1 MIFTTAGMLNKWGT
15 PSTTGVG
22 VGNYRIKNRRAGHK
36 MYKTLCELTN
46 VNTPMGPISETFNI
60 NNSDSWYVSYPDNP
74 SLNFTISLNGGVFND
89 GLGDHTL
96 QNDQGISGS
105 AYDVY
110 FTWPP
115 SDDVKQTIQSIDD
128 VNNTITWVLNQV
140 IVDRSTI
147 VWTRISCA

>member
-46 VNTPMGPISETFNI
+46 VNTPKGPISETFNI

-74 SLNFTISLNGGVFND
+74 SLNFTISTSPKLYFLSRA
-89 GLGDHTL
+89 GLEFSFSYTSFAKSQAAPFGAVHRWPVP
-96 QNDQGISGS
+96 G
-105 AYDVY
+105 
-110 FTWPP
+110 PP
-115 SDDVKQTIQSIDD
+115 SSPA
-128 VNNTITWVLNQV
+128 WPAAPEL
-140 IVDRSTI
+140 RSF
-147 VWTRISCA
+147 RDPR